1 MQPQLIA
8 GRYQVLRAIGRG
20 GMGTVWLCRD
30 EILGREVAVKQIGAL
45 PGDSASQTKRAM
57 REARSAAALNH
68 PNAVAVYDVV
78 DHESRPWLVMEYVEG
93 ETLADEIL
101 REGLLS
107 PQRVADVGSQLAGAL
122 ARAHQRLIV
131 HRDIKPGNVLI
142 NKYGHP
148 KISDFGIAR
157 GHGDEQLTQVG
168 FITGTPGYL
177 SPELA
182 RGGDPHPASDVWAL
196 GATLYA
202 AVEGQPPY
210 EPRSNPIALL
220 RAIASERPRPM
231 IHAGVL
237 APAIAAMMHED
248 PACRWDMATCARRLG
263 GIARAAALAA
273 PRVDPTATRVIA
285 APVLDS
291 TQALEPTQRLKAAA
305 PVVAAAAP
313 VAAAATAATAAMK
326 PPVIAAPV
334 AKQTVVAKPVVAPP
348 VAKPVVA
355 PPVAKPVVAPPG
367 AKPTVVAAPVA
378 KPTVVAA
385 PVAKPTV
392 VAAPVAKPTV
402 LGRPP
407 TPAPAAKPTVV
418 AEREVAGLVTAA
430 PVAHLP
436 VVAPPPVVART
447 PVVTASAMPRV
458 EGGESRGPES
468 PVIARAAVAKAP
480 VVYKDRVE
488 RAAGVAGPLDPQGEP
503 LAAPPGDKGDKGNG
517 RRWRSLGLVALLV
530 VALGTFFLLSPIG
543 DQGAPTGKP
552 LATRSTAPAKPPVTT
567 APQVSE
573 PPSAT
578 TPGPS
583 SPTAPSAP
591 GTNAQLENFVASY
604 SANDIGNRD
613 STWNQLSPRMQ
624 GFAGGRSGY
633 DGFWRSI
640 RSVSVN
646 RVQANAAANTARVSL
661 TFTSTHGKTSTET
674 HKFTFLRNGEGY
686 LIQSDR

>member
-45 PGDSASQTKRAM
+45 PGDSASETKRAM

-101 REGLLS
+101 REGMLS

-142 NKYGHP
+142 DKAGHP

-157 GHGDEQLTQVG
+157 GHGDEALTQVG

-182 RGGDPHPASDVWAL
+182 RGSDPHPASDVWAL

-248 PACRWDMATCARRLG
+248 PTCRWDMATSARRLG

-273 PRVDPTATRVIA
+273 PKVDPTATRVIA
-285 APVLDS
+285 APALDA
-291 TQALEPTQRLKAAA
+291 TQALAPTQQLKAAA
-305 PVVAAAAP
+305 PIVAAASP
-313 VAAAATAATAAMK
+313 AAAAAASAAVVK
-326 PPVIAAPV
+326 SP
-334 AKQTVVAKPVVAPP
+334 VVAKPVVAAPAARPP
-348 VAKPVVA
+348 VVAQPVVAAPVATPPVVAKPVVA
-355 PPVAKPVVAPPG
+355 APLTRSPLVAPAPAVVKAPVVAPSVTPR
-367 AKPTVVAAPVA
+367 PVVDDVPVAEAPVA
-378 KPTVVAA
+378 KV
-385 PVAKPTV
+385 PVA
-392 VAAPVAKPTV
+392 
-402 LGRPP
+402 
-407 TPAPAAKPTVV
+407 
-418 AEREVAGLVTAA
+418 
-430 PVAHLP
+430 
-436 VVAPPPVVART
+436 
-447 PVVTASAMPRV
+447 
-458 EGGESRGPES
+458 
-468 PVIARAAVAKAP
+468 ARAAVAESPIVAKAAVGAVPP
-480 VVYKDRVE
+480 VPPAPPVPSAA
-488 RAAGVAGPLDPQGEP
+488 RAPSTEAPGGVGPLEP
-503 LAAPPGDKGDKGNG
+503 HGGALAPPPGGKGSG
-517 RRWRSLGLVALLV
+517 RRWLPLGLVALLV
-530 VALGTFFLLSPIG
+530 LALGTFLLVSQLG
-543 DQGAPTGKP
+543 DPRAPTATP
-552 LATRSTAPAKPPVTT
+552 VATRSTAPAKPAATT
-567 APQVSE
+567 APQVTD

-578 TPGPS
+578 TPAPS
-583 SPTAPSAP
+583 RTTAPPAS
-591 GTNAQLENFVASY
+591 GTDAQLEGFVTSY
-604 SANDIGNRD
+604 YANVVNNRD

-624 GFAGGRSGY
+624 GTAGGRSSY
-633 DGFWRSI
+633 DGFWRTI

-646 RVQANAAANTARVSL
+646 RVQADAAANRAVVSL
-661 TFTSTHGKTSTET
+661 TFTKTNGSTTTET
-674 HKFTFLRNGEGY
+674 HNFTFLRNGAGY
-686 LIQSDR
+686 LIQTDR